1 MRYLLP
7 ATLFTIGCFDLSIL
21 DQPFP
26 NQSNNDMTLVMDAS
40 IDQFPPVDLTTHPDL
55 TLQLPAWE
63 VIYSGS
69 TSTPLNAISGFH
81 DTVGRSTTV
90 WAAGNDIVLRS
101 TQTAGTYQFDPID
114 MSGNRN
120 YLAIWAR
127 NEKEAWT
134 VNNTND
140 LYNVT
145 HNGTVLNDTSFNSL
159 RKFTEQQTAL
169 YGEPGSEQ
177 FTIVGNNPM
186 MGTSVT
192 FPTATTQ
199 SSTAITHMLGE
210 NAIGVWKQGMN
221 GVVIGTTG
229 KTSAASG
236 ATWRVVTGITG
247 TKNPRAIHG
256 TSTGT
261 AFTVVYDTASPK
273 NEIYRLSLAADTA
286 WSLVGTDIS
295 QTKANAIFSTSE
307 KELLVAGTLG
317 KVSRCALDT
326 VTVCSQV
333 ATGIPTNEDV
343 TGIWLS
349 DIDIFVTT
357 SKGKIY
363 RTKR

>member
-1 MRYLLP
+1 MKYFLT

-26 NQSNNDMTLVMDAS
+26 NQSNDDMTLATDAS
-40 IDQFPPVDLTTHPDL
+40 VDQLPPVDLTTPADL

-63 VIYSGS
+63 VIHSGS
-69 TSTPLNAISGFH
+69 TSTPLNAINGFH
-81 DTVGRSTTV
+81 DTTSRSTTV
-90 WAAGNDIVLRS
+90 WVAGNDIVLRG
-101 TQTAGTYQFDPID
+101 TQNAGTYTFVPID
-114 MSGNRN
+114 MTGNRN

-127 NEKEAWT
+127 NDKDAWT
-134 VNNTND
+134 VNSNNE

-145 HNGTVLNDTSFNSL
+145 HSGTTLNDTSFNSL
-159 RKFTEQQTAL
+159 KKFSEQQTAL

-186 MGTSVT
+186 NGTLVT

-199 SSTAITHMLGE
+199 SSVAITHMLGE
-210 NAIGVWKQGMN
+210 NAIGVWRQGMN
-221 GVVIGTTG
+221 SIVIGTTG

-236 ATWRVVTGITG
+236 ATWKVVTGITG
-247 TKNPRAIHG
+247 SKNPRAIHG
-256 TSTGT
+256 ISTGT
-261 AFTVVYDTASPK
+261 AFTIVYDSGSQK
-273 NEIYRLSLAADTA
+273 NEIYRASLPADNA
-286 WSLVGTDIS
+286 WALVGTDLY

-307 KELLVAGTLG
+307 KELWVAGTGG

-326 VTVCSQV
+326 VTACGQI
-333 ATGIPTNEDV
+333 ATGIQTNEDV

-349 DIDIFVTT
+349 DIDVFVTT
-357 SKGKIY
+357 SKGRIY